1 MSTVHWE
8 PMDFEVI
15 GYLGLMLDDENP
27 KPAREQFN
35 DAYQHGGGWQPF
47 EGFKMAEDSSIQY
60 GDPNEPD
67 ADPPYVPIARA
78 KLRDEKIIMYPHG
91 WVAIVQPDGTYEIA
105 RMD

>member
-15 GYLGLMLDDENP
+15 GYLGLMLDDADEDSAA
-27 KPAREQFN
+27 KQF
-35 DAYQHGGGWQPF
+35 DKHYQHGGGWRPF
-47 EGFKMAEDSSIQY
+47 EGFKMAEDGSIQY
-60 GDPNEPD
+60 GDPSKPD

-78 KLRDEKIIMYPHG
+78 QLRDEKIIMYHHG